1 MNRTPRV
8 RLVFVV
14 TALTA
19 LLTVPMAHARG
30 LESPRPGVR
39 VEAGWL
45 GAAMGWLEAITGVRL
60 AAPRTRASVD
70 KEDTGGI
77 VVSGGGGTTGGG
89 ASTSGGSCVDPQG
102 RPRPLC
108 DV

>member
-1 MNRTPRV
+1 MNRISGI

-30 LESPRPGVR
+30 LESPRPGAR
-39 VEAGWL
+39 AEAGWL

-60 AAPRTRASVD
+60 APRTRAAVN
-70 KEDTGGI
+70 KEETGGTT
-77 VVSGGGGTTGGG
+77 SGGGLTGGGEYGTTGG
-89 ASTSGGSCVDPQG
+89 TCIDPQG